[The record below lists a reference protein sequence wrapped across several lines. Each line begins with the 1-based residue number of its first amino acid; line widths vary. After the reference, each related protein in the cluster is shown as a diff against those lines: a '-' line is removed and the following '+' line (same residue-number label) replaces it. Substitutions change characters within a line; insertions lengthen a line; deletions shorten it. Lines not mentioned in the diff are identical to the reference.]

1 MPTKKLEKTE
11 DIKKFHEFR
20 SQIKTEIIRLAG
32 TADKE
37 DDTKLSGILYT
48 IVGVLEGNFVNS
60 FAAVCVDYIDFIKE
74 VSRKSKEKVDPKKI
88 N

>member
-1 MPTKKLEKTE
+1 MTAKKPEKTE
-11 DIKKFHEFR
+11 DIKKFHELR

-48 IVGVLEGNFVNS
+48 IVGVVDGNLVDS
-60 FAAVCVDYIDFIKE
+60 FARVCVDYIEFLKK
-74 VSRKSKEKVDPKKI
+74 VSRKSQGKVDPKKI